1 MTAAKRKKAVPRMV
15 LADLPDTLSAPP
27 QTVRAART
35 VIRESVGWVLD
46 EAAIMQASKHPL
58 TIALLDGHVRSVG
71 KHLMLA
77 LSMLPKERL
86 MALGRALWEEADV
99 ARLELDQMIA
109 DLSDED
115 Q

>member
-1 MTAAKRKKAVPRMV
+1 MTAGKRKKAVPRMV
-15 LADLPDTLSAPP
+15 LVDLPDMLSAPP
-27 QTVRAART
+27 QTARAAST
-35 VIRESVGWVLD
+35 VIRESIGWIFD
-46 EAAIMQASKHPL
+46 EAALVQASKHPL

-86 MALGRALWEEADV
+86 LALGRALWEEADA
-99 ARLELDQMIA
+99 ARLELDQIAA
-109 DLSDED
+109 DLSDEA